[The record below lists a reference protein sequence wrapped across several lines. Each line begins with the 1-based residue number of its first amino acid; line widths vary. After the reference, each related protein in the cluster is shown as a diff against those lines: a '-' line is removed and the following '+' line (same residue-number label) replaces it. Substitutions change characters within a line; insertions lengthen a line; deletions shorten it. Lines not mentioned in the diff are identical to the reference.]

1 MKELELHQKKKM
13 DHVLLYDRGSDLNF
27 HFASFYKV
35 LKTAPKLKC
44 KWQVFFNQKVTKLEH
59 MTQKAK

>member
-1 MKELELHQKKKM
+1 M